1 MKDEKP
7 KKIHQ
12 LNQMKKI
19 TRRNFAKTVT
29 AGAGTAVLSPLT
41 GLSVEGAP
49 SVSIRKK
56 PNIVFICSD
65 QHSYKYAGYAGHP
78 VVKTPNLDRIASQG
92 VVFSDVYSGN
102 PVCVPGRTSMMTGMY
117 ASDCNSF
124 CNSTVW
130 DGSHPVWGTY
140 LQREGYYCRAT
151 GKMDLNPAFD
161 TGFDEVQTGH
171 GHSKNPD
178 ITSLFR
184 RPVAYRYNERSI
196 VNGGMRTERHGD
208 AAKTELAL
216 DFLREQLPKKDKPW
230 AMFLGLTEPHPK
242 YEALEEYYKMYP
254 EYNVDMPNIPPGHL
268 ENLHLM
274 FQELRRFK
282 RIATPIPE
290 ERIRKARAAYYGM
303 ISELDEYIGKVWDEL
318 EKAGEL
324 ENTLFIYTSDH
335 GESLGEHGLWLKN
348 NLYDVAARVPLV
360 MAGAGLPQNVKID
373 VPVGHVDVVA
383 TMLDLAGS
391 GDSNKLRGKS
401 LVPLLKGEKGKQ
413 PEFAFSES
421 HSEGN
426 CTGSFMIRK
435 GDWKYIHFSYYDDL
449 LFNLADDPGE
459 FNNLIDKPETADI
472 QKELKDILYS
482 LLDPEETTLRA
493 FHAQDKI
500 LSGFSKNMSEEELV
514 KLLRGRLGEGH
525 ARVLARKCKENV

>member
-1 MKDEKP
+1 
-7 KKIHQ
+7 
-12 LNQMKKI
+12 MKKI

-41 GLSVEGAP
+41 GLSNESVP
-49 SVSIRKK
+49 SISIKKK
-56 PNIVFICSD
+56 PNIIFICSD
-65 QHSYKYAGYAGHP
+65 QHSYKYTGYAGHP
-78 VVKTPNLDRIASQG
+78 VVKTPNLDRIANQG

-130 DGSHPVWGTY
+130 DGSHSVWGTY
-140 LQREGYYCRAT
+140 LQQQGYYCRAT
-151 GKMDLNPAFD
+151 GKMDLNPEFD

-196 VNGGMRTERHGD
+196 VNGGMRTKRHGD

-254 EYNVDMPNIPPGHL
+254 VYNVDMPNIPPGHL
-268 ENLHLM
+268 ENLHLV

-303 ISELDEYIGKVWDEL
+303 ITELDEYIGKVWDEL

-373 VPVGHVDVVA
+373 VPIGHVDVVA

-391 GDSNKLRGKS
+391 GASNNLRGKS
-401 LVPLLKGEKGKQ
+401 LVPLLKGEAGKQ

-493 FHAQDKI
+493 FYAQDKI
-500 LSGFSKNMSEEELV
+500 LSDFSENMSEEELV
-514 KLLRGRLGEGH
+514 NLLKGRLGEGH
-525 ARVLARKCKENV
+525 ARVLVRKCKEEV